1 MPVYPLNEIKKY
13 FESSGPMEQLL
24 PDYKFRQ
31 EQVNLTVAVSA
42 ALSDQEFLLAEAGTG
57 VGKTFAYLLPA
68 VLWSLQENEKVVI
81 ATRTKALQQQLIERD
96 LPDVK
101 RVIKADFTCA
111 EAKGR
116 ENFLCWNKYINILA
130 GKKRLQ
136 EG

>member
-1 MPVYPLNEIKKY
+1 MPVYPLDEIKKY
-13 FESSGPMEQLL
+13 FESAGPMEQLL
-24 PDYKFRQ
+24 PDYRFRQ

-42 ALSDQEFLLAEAGTG
+42 ALFDHEFLLAEAGTG
-57 VGKTFAYLLPA
+57 VGKTLLTCFR
-68 VLWSLQENEKVVI
+68 LFYGHFRK
-81 ATRTKALQQQLIERD
+81 TRKWYSYQDKALQQQLIERD

-101 RVIKADFTCA
+101 RIIKADFTCA

-136 EG
+136 ERN

>member
-68 VLWSLQENEKVVI
+68 VLWSLQENEKVVNSY
-81 ATRTKALQQQLIERD
+81 QD
-96 LPDVK
+96 
-101 RVIKADFTCA
+101 
-111 EAKGR
+111 
-116 ENFLCWNKYINILA
+116 
-130 GKKRLQ
+130 
-136 EG
+136 